1 MALATL
7 RKKAGLTQA
16 DVAKELGITDSAVNQ
31 WEKKKTF
38 PKTEVLPKLA
48 KLYSCTVDE
57 LLKEE

>member
-48 KLYSCTVDE
+48 RLYGCTVDE

>member
-48 KLYSCTVDE
+48 RLYSCTVDE